1 MEKKASLTLRKYEE
15 AEKYLFNRT
24 GISIHTN
31 CFLLYHIGIDIYLY
45 EYDSV
50 SFFLLAFLIDDS
62 FVKILQFC
70 LQISVHIRS
79 SNR

>member
-15 AEKYLFNRT
+15 AVKYLFNRT
-24 GISIHTN
+24 GISIHTK
-31 CFLLYHIGIDIYLY
+31 CFLLYHIGIAIYLY
-45 EYDSV
+45 EYIS
-50 SFFLLAFLIDDS
+50 DS
-62 FVKILQFC
+62 FVKILQFR

>member
-15 AEKYLFNRT
+15 AVKYLFNRT

-31 CFLLYHIGIDIYLY
+31 CFLLYHIGIAIYLY

-50 SFFLLAFLIDDS
+50 LFFLLAFLIDEFLIFDS
-62 FVKILQFC
+62 
-70 LQISVHIRS
+70 R
-79 SNR
+79 